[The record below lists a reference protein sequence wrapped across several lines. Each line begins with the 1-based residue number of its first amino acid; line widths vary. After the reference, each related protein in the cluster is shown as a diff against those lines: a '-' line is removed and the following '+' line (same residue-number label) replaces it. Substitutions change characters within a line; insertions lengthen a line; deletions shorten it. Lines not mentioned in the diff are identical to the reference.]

1 VLPLFSGIYK
11 RGAGIGPAT
20 TFLFSGPAINVAAIF
35 LTAGVLGWEMSLIRL
50 GFTIIFAVVI
60 GLMMGWIFKKEEAE
74 RIDAPELGEESEHS
88 NAFVG
93 IFLGLLLAVM
103 IILNLKREIPSYIRW
118 PVSGALLIPILILT
132 FSKIK
137 KYERASWIG
146 ETWFFTKRILPYLL
160 VGVGIAGLLRIVLPD
175 SFVQLVLG
183 ANRLLSCFVAS
194 VFGALMYF
202 ATLTEVP
209 IIEQLG
215 AMGMGK
221 GPALALFMSGYTLS
235 LPNILVLISIIGWR
249 KTMTYVVLVV
259 AFSTIAGYLYGNY
272 IPDFGI
278 TQGIF
283 CH

>member
-1 VLPLFSGIYK
+1 MLPLFSGIYK